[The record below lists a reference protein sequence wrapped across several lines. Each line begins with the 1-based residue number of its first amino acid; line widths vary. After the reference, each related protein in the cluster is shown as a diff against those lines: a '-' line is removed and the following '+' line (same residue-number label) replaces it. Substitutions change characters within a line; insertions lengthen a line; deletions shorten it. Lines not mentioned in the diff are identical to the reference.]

1 VARDPLF
8 LLEICRGPEAGRKAA
23 LRPGQA
29 VRVGRTERATLIIAG
44 DPRLSGVHFTID
56 WAGPSPRIKNLD
68 PAGGTEVNG
77 VAITEGVLKHGDW
90 IHAGSTDFRVHEA
103 AVAARPGE
111 GKMVAVRAAALER
124 LDDERQP
131 LFGVFDAARSD
142 RIRELKGGSEER
154 CRSLYDGPQ
163 ADALAEAAPYLIEL
177 PRVSRLLELLVREGW
192 TQRWG
197 IYLTSDLPFD
207 KVRRHL
213 RRFLLV
219 EDEETT
225 EKVYF
230 RFYDPATLRLF
241 LPTCT
246 PRQESTFFG
255 EIGRFY
261 AEGEAGE
268 VLTFERPLPAEALP
282 AAE

>member
-1 VARDPLF
+1 MARDPLF
-8 LLEICRGPEAGRKAA
+8 LLEICRGPDASRKAA
-23 LRPGQA
+23 LRPGQV
-29 VRVGRTERATLIIAG
+29 VRVGRTERADLVLGG
-44 DPRLSGVHFTID
+44 DPRLSGVHFAVD
-56 WAGPSPRIKNLD
+56 WSGAEPRIKNLD
-68 PAGGTEVNG
+68 PAGGTELNS
-77 VAITEGVLKHGDW
+77 VAITEAGLKHGDW
-90 IHAGSTDFRVHEA
+90 IHAGGTDFMVHEA

-111 GKMVAVRAAALER
+111 GRMVPVRAAALER

-142 RIRELKGGSEER
+142 RIRELMGGSEER

-197 IYLTSDLPFD
+197 IYLTSDLPFE

-219 EDEETT
+219 EDEETA
-225 EKVYF
+225 ERVYF

-246 PRQESTFFG
+246 PRQTASFFG
-255 EIGRFY
+255 EFGRFY

-268 VLTFERPLPAEALP
+268 VLAFERPALAEALP